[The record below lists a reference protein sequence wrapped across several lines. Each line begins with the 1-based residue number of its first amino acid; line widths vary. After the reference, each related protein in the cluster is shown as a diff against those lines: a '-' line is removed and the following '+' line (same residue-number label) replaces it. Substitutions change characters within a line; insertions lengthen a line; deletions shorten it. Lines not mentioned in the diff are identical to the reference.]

1 MMKYH
6 VVSYVHHNLGDN
18 NRVLKMFHDIEI
30 RDSEQLK
37 HWLASN
43 CYSNPHSLPHLI
55 HPSCSSLA
63 LGVTLKDCN
72 QIRSKVLS
80 QHPIFLVITGKSW
93 VRG

>member
-63 LGVTLKDCN
+63 LGVTLKELQPNKKQGVKPAPNISGD
-72 QIRSKVLS
+72 
-80 QHPIFLVITGKSW
+80 HW
-93 VRG
+93 